1 MVTSYVRYQYN
12 LSTSFNCEPWTWIR
26 SYISHEKGSCH
37 FLKLLTLK
45 KTWAQCNR
53 LYVSKYV
60 LRWLDVNLIG
70 QSTILQLVKSKGLH
84 LICFI
89 LLQTEYIYDS
99 DFWFDKQSE
108 SQMCPFFILWLHQ
121 KLQSKMSLE
130 IQSENVF
137 QSASSNVEG
146 EKDYFC
152 TIAWRRWEELE
163 MRKLYMDIKEYH
175 KENSLKA
182 IPLGLSTQ
190 KWVCKGWDYVVAKAT
205 VLL

>member
-99 DFWFDKQSE
+99 DFWFDKT
-108 SQMCPFFILWLHQ
+108 
-121 KLQSKMSLE
+121 
-130 IQSENVF
+130 
-137 QSASSNVEG
+137 SNLNHKCVHFS
-146 EKDYFC
+146 FC
-152 TIAWRRWEELE
+152 G
-163 MRKLYMDIKEYH
+163 YIKNYRV
-175 KENSLKA
+175 
-182 IPLGLSTQ
+182 
-190 KWVCKGWDYVVAKAT
+190 KWVLRSSQKMYFKVLQAMLRGKRIIFALLPGGDERNWKCVNSIWISKNITRKIALKQSPWASQLKSECVKGEIM
-205 VLL
+205 